1 MYPNNNNKNNKRIKT
16 KKKEVKTGE
25 GEREERGFF
34 LFFFLCFSL
43 RSTEIE
49 CRFSSEKAK
58 SVHVSRATCGHQN
71 LSVSSNSKKYRIFLL
86 VLFLS

>member
-1 MYPNNNNKNNKRIKT
+1 MYPNNNNKRIKT
-16 KKKEVKTGE
+16 KKKEVKTRE

-34 LFFFLCFSL
+34 FLFLSSL
-43 RSTEIE
+43 LFKIYGNRIVGFRRRKT
-49 CRFSSEKAK
+49 K